1 MSDRVEEVCLQERP
15 TYKSFN
21 STQQV
26 RGKKVMGKK
35 QGLDLGVLY
44 RVRDVC
50 IWINK
55 EQGSCLGINEEHKGC
70 EAIKGSGRCGL
81 YDSVIELVKSIHAP
95 SPPRLLRDQAVHIQI
110 ASPCRPVIL
119 FDAILSNAFPTV
131 IIPSALLTL
140 ANFF

>member
-1 MSDRVEEVCLQERP
+1 MSDRAEEVCLQERP

-50 IWINK
+50 I
-55 EQGSCLGINEEHKGC
+55 
-70 EAIKGSGRCGL
+70 
-81 YDSVIELVKSIHAP
+81 
-95 SPPRLLRDQAVHIQI
+95 
-110 ASPCRPVIL
+110 
-119 FDAILSNAFPTV
+119 
-131 IIPSALLTL
+131 
-140 ANFF
+140 